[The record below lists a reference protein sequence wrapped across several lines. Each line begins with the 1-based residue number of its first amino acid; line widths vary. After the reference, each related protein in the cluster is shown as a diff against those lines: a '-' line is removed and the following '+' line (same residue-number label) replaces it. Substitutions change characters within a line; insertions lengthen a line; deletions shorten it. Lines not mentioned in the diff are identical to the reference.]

1 MFNWKA
7 STPNAKSRI
16 STLAEVF
23 SFEILEG
30 RRLLSGGPFGFHGGG
45 FGHGHG
51 DHGDDFGGATI
62 EFSQAPTAVQTGLD
76 TLAATDNLTAPTTTQ
91 KVYLGNSNGTETYTI
106 DITGTGTDTKLTVDQ
121 TGTPV
126 TSPTL
131 SSTTF
136 GAVTNTA
143 VTDEINAIATA
154 LSLTAPTSTTAVSVS
169 TAADG
174 TATYTVRLDNGST
187 GSWGWR
193 GGAIVSVDS
202 NGNPVGNQR
211 LPLSTLSTAIQT
223 GLTSNAPAGATA
235 LTSTSLINVRTEN
248 GSTFYSATYTS
259 TGVRTTITV
268 NSAGVLTSLPSTT
281 QVQFS
286 TLPTAAQTE
295 LQTLATADGVSGTI
309 AATQVV
315 LAFDEGNGTTV
326 YSVRLGAT
334 STDSNGD
341 TYTHLITLAVDQ
353 AGNPT
358 VPPNDGF
365 GRGGFGGFGGFGVGM
380 GLGGCGLDNSDDGTS
395 SSTDSGSDSSGTT
408 TTTVSTKTAKKATTK
423 IVAKTASKSL
433 HHRR

>member
-1 MFNWKA
+1 VA
-7 STPNAKSRI
+7 A
-16 STLAEVF
+16 F
-23 SFEILEG
+23 SLESLEG
-30 RRLLSGGPFGFHGGG
+30 RRLLSGGGFSGHRGG
-45 FGHGHG
+45 FGHGPEGHG
-51 DHGDDFGGATI
+51 EREHGFGGATI
-62 EFSQAPTAVQTGLD
+62 EFSQAPTVVQTGLD
-76 TLAATDNLTAPTTTQ
+76 ALATTDNLTAPAATQ
-91 KVYLGNSNGTETYTI
+91 LVYLGNSNGKETYTV

-121 TGTPV
+121 AGAPV
-126 TSPTL
+126 TAPTL

-187 GSWGWR
+187 SAWSWR
-193 GGAIVSVDS
+193 GGAIISVDS

-211 LPLSTLSTAIQT
+211 LPLSTLSTTIQD

-235 LTSTSLINVRTEN
+235 LTATSLINVRTEN
-248 GSTFYSATYTS
+248 GITFYSATYTS

-268 NSAGVLTSLPSTT
+268 NSAGVLTSLPSVS

-295 LQTLATADGVSGTI
+295 LQTLATADGVTGTI
-309 AATQVV
+309 AATQTV

-326 YSVRLGAT
+326 YSVRLSAT
-334 STDSNGD
+334 TVDSNGNSS
-341 TYTHLITLAVDQ
+341 THGLTLAVDQ
-353 AGNPT
+353 SGNPT
-358 VPPNDGF
+358 VPPF
-365 GRGGFGGFGGFGVGM
+365 GRGGFGDFGGGFGP
-380 GLGGCGLDNSDDGTS
+380 GGCGASVSDDDTTDS
-395 SSTDSGSDSSGTT
+395 SSSGTASSGTT
-408 TTTVSTKTAKKATTK
+408 VDSSGATTTTASTKTTGK
-423 IVAKTASKSL
+423 SK